1 MAVNKTGISRLF
13 QSSPNTNSS
22 ISDVDSEASQ
32 IGKFI
37 IARVVDI
44 NLNSNSDLFNQ
55 TGKWSGIGTINFT
68 EAKTAGNTS
77 LDGTTIQLA
86 TPLFPNLKT
95 YPLVNEYV
103 LIVQGPS
110 NQNPDI
116 GVKLKNFYV
125 SITSLWNSQH
135 MNAVPTSLNDDNNVA
150 PSLNKSYTSIE
161 TGNVSKPTTQKQSIN
176 LNGNSGGT
184 FEEKGDIHPIL
195 PFAGDNIFEGRFGN
209 SIRLGNTSKAGGT
222 ITNNWSAGNNTKNGD
237 PITIIKNG
245 QPLSGSSEGY
255 LPITEDINN
264 DPTSIYLTSTQNIP
278 FDIAVATTRE
288 GEGSTIPYS
297 NIISPVPKSPKS
309 YNGPQVILNSG
320 RLLFNTHTDSIL
332 LSSQKS
338 IVLTSI
344 EDLGIQSQTKNVN
357 IISDK
362 GVVSLGKQNASESV
376 ILGDTFINDFTALID
391 NLKTLC
397 SALGKE
403 GSLPIASSL
412 ANILS
417 QSGGVLDN
425 ISNRAQ
431 AGDYKS
437 KKVKTT

>member
-13 QSSPNTNSS
+13 QVSSNTNSS
-22 ISDVDSEASQ
+22 MGGTTGEVPQ
-32 IGKFI
+32 IGEFI
-37 IARVVDI
+37 VARVTDI
-44 NLNSNSDLFNQ
+44 NLNSNSDLFTK
-55 TGKWSGIGTINFT
+55 TGQWSGIGTINFS
-68 EAKTAGNTS
+68 EVKTPGSTS
-77 LDGTTIQLA
+77 VDNATLQLA
-86 TPLFPNLKT
+86 TPLFPNLKN

-103 LIVQGPS
+103 LIVKGPS
-110 NQNPDI
+110 NINPDI
-116 GVKLKNFYV
+116 GSELKNFYV

-135 MNAVPTSLNDDNNVA
+135 MNAVPISLNNDSNLS

-161 TGNVSKPTTQKQSIN
+161 TGNVNRPTTQKQSLD

-195 PFAGDNIFEGRFGN
+195 PFAGDNILEGRFGN

-222 ITNNWSAGNNTKNGD
+222 ITNNWSLGSNTENGD

-245 QPLSGSSEGY
+245 QPTSGSSEGY

-297 NIISPVPKSPKS
+297 NIISPVPKSPKL
-309 YNGPQVILNSG
+309 YNDPQIILNSG
-320 RLLFNTHTDSIL
+320 RLLFNTHTDNIL
-332 LSSQKS
+332 FSSQKS

>member
-1 MAVNKTGISRLF
+1 MAVNKTGISKLF
-13 QSSPNTNSS
+13 QASSNTNSS
-22 ISDVDSEASQ
+22 MGGVDDETSQ

-37 IARVVDI
+37 VARVTDV
-44 NLNSNSDLFNQ
+44 NLNSNSDLFTK
-55 TGKWSGIGTINFT
+55 TGQWSGIGTINFS
-68 EAKTAGNTS
+68 EVKTPGSTS
-77 LDGTTIQLA
+77 VDNATLQLA
-86 TPLFPNLKT
+86 TPLFPNLKN

-103 LIVQGPS
+103 LIVKGPS
-110 NQNPDI
+110 NINPDI
-116 GVKLKNFYV
+116 GSELKNFYV

-135 MNAVPTSLNDDNNVA
+135 MNAVPIGLNNDSNLS

-161 TGNVSKPTTQKQSIN
+161 TGNVNRPTTQKQSLD

-195 PFAGDNIFEGRFGN
+195 PFAGDNILEGRFGN

-222 ITNNWSAGNNTKNGD
+222 ITNNWSRGNNTENGD

-245 QPLSGSSEGY
+245 QPTSGSSEGY

-297 NIISPVPKSPKS
+297 NIISPVPKSPKL
-309 YNGPQVILNSG
+309 YNSPQVILNSG

-332 LSSQKS
+332 FSSQKS

>member
-13 QSSPNTNSS
+13 QASSNTNSS
-22 ISDVDSEASQ
+22 MGGVTDEALQ

-37 IARVVDI
+37 VARVTDI
-44 NLNSNSDLFNQ
+44 NLNSNSDLFTK
-55 TGKWSGIGTINFT
+55 TGQWSGIGTINFS
-68 EAKTAGNTS
+68 EVKTPGSTS
-77 LDGTTIQLA
+77 VDNATLQLA
-86 TPLFPNLKT
+86 TPLFPNLKN

-103 LIVQGPS
+103 LIVKGPS
-110 NQNPDI
+110 NINPDI
-116 GVKLKNFYV
+116 GSELKNFYV

-135 MNAVPTSLNDDNNVA
+135 MNAVPIGLNNDSNLS

-161 TGNVSKPTTQKQSIN
+161 TGNVNRPTTQKQSLD

-195 PFAGDNIFEGRFGN
+195 PFAGDNILEGRFGN

-222 ITNNWSAGNNTKNGD
+222 ITNNWSRGSNTENGD

-245 QPLSGSSEGY
+245 QPTSGSSEGS
-255 LPITEDINN
+255 LPITEDINS
-264 DPTSIYLTSTQNIP
+264 DPTSLYLTSTQNIP
-278 FDIAVATTRE
+278 FDIAVASTRE

-309 YNGPQVILNSG
+309 YNSPQVILNSG

-332 LSSQKS
+332 FSSKKS

-357 IISDK
+357 IVSDK
-362 GVVSLGKQNASESV
+362 GIVSLGKQNASEAV
-376 ILGDTFINDFTALID
+376 ILGDLFIDDFISVINNLINLCMALSNEPLIPG
-391 NLKTLC
+391 
-397 SALGKE
+397 AGGQAAMMVQAE
-403 GSLPIASSL
+403 SSL
-412 ANILS
+412 NSILNKAKA
-417 QSGGVLDN
+417 GVHK
-425 ISNRAQ
+425 SN
-431 AGDYKS
+431 
-437 KKVKTT
+437 KVKTS

>member
-1 MAVNKTGISRLF
+1 MLKTGLSYLNNSATATIADRLQMQYDEF
-13 QSSPNTNSS
+13 F
-22 ISDVDSEASQ
+22 V
-32 IGKFI
+32 
-37 IARVVDI
+37 ARVIDI
-44 NLNSNSDLFNQ
+44 SLNSNSEIFSI
-55 TGKWSGIGTINFT
+55 TGGWSGIGSIKFQ
-68 EAKTAGNTS
+68 
-77 LDGTTIQLA
+77 QLEKSISPNSKNQQVSTYA
-86 TPLFPNLKT
+86 TPCNGQFKSF
-95 YPLVNEYV
+95 PLVNELV
-103 LIVQGPS
+103 LIFKGPS
-110 NQNPDI
+110 TNKTQTTNT
-116 GVKLKNFYV
+116 KTFYYLN
-125 SITSLWNSQH
+125 TFSLWNNQHANPFPDVFFNNTSQSPS
-135 MNAVPTSLNDDNNVA
+135 MDKSNADIQAGSVKK
-150 PSLNKSYTSIE
+150 PSNTI
-161 TGNVSKPTTQKQSIN
+161 TQLS

-184 FEEKGDIHPIL
+184 FEEKGNIHPIL
-195 PFAGDNIFEGRFGN
+195 PFAGDNILEGRFGN

-222 ITNNWSAGNNTKNGD
+222 ITNNWSRGSNTENGD

-245 QPLSGSSEGY
+245 QPTSGSSEGY

-297 NIISPVPKSPKS
+297 NIISPVPKSPKL
-309 YNGPQVILNSG
+309 YNDPQIILNSG
-320 RLLFNTHTDSIL
+320 RLLFNTHTDNIL
-332 LSSQKS
+332 FSSQKS